1 MTTEFESALRDVM
14 DDARYNVAADEE
26 YTPAEADAYNLGATH
41 AIEEALALR
50 EADLARQAE
59 HEEEG
64 HHSLDGVFGD
74 VRTTFAID
82 WENGEATSQDLDTV
96 DETIARTFATLDAMD
111 DCE

>member
-14 DDARYNVAADEE
+14 TEARDNVALDEE
-26 YTPAEADAYNLGATH
+26 YTPAEADAYSLGALH

-50 EADLARQAE
+50 EVDLARQAE
-59 HEEEG
+59 YEEEG
-64 HHSLDGVFGD
+64 HRDLGDVFGD